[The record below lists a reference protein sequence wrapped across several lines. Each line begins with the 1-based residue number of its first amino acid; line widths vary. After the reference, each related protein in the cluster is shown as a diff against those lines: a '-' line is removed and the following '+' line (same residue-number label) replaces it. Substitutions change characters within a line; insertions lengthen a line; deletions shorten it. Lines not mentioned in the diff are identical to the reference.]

1 MVRRCNAAGKPV
13 IVATQMLDS
22 MIRQPRPTRAEV
34 TDVGSAVLDGADAV
48 MLSGE
53 TAAGKY
59 PIESIKAMAS
69 IVKEADDIVDDEQVN
84 SMAEVYYRQHE
95 TDEDFLAHRIAFN
108 DVELDAVAE
117 AAVKAASTLKASLVM
132 CITATGD
139 AARAIA
145 RHRPHVPVI
154 AFCFDAA
161 VARRLQLHRAVHPM
175 LLTTTEDRYASI
187 DRLAPPGLRE
197 EEEQSA
203 LEVEGAGAAGASERP
218 CASGSD
224 DLVGRV
230 RMGLL
235 RTEAVRTAKEM
246 GWVRAG
252 DRVVIVDRNRSTH
265 TSGDPLDAVRVGTN
279 MKVFTVV

>member
-69 IVKEADDIVDDEQVN
+69 IIKEADDIVDDEQVN

-95 TDEDFLAHRIAFN
+95 TDEDFLAHSIAFN

-154 AFCFDAA
+154 AFCFDAS

-175 LLTTTEDRYASI
+175 LLTTEDRASI
-187 DRLAPPGLRE
+187 DRLMRGSRE
-197 EEEQSA
+197 EEQGA
-203 LEVEGAGAAGASERP
+203 LGEDVGSGVSERP
-218 CASGSD
+218 FPGGSD
-224 DLVGRV
+224 DLAGRV

-246 GWVRAG
+246 GWVRTG

-265 TSGDPLDAVRVGTN
+265 TTGDPLDAVRVGTN